1 MSANIVFDFCLVS
14 DGYFS
19 PSEVKTVTASSSFDQ
34 VVERWSCIVT
44 SYYGPLGHS
53 CLFDL
58 YELSDDR
65 QTLNGR
71 VVQAVLA
78 FLKERYSAHSSNTEI
93 FNSLCD
99 PPRSELLR
107 YILSA
112 IVGGENDAAKDHA
125 RVRFDRS
132 GLFLKYTVDLGER
145 QSSREAW
152 LKSMASKVATASLTK
167 DRKWEADCLVNEIG
181 LAPDGLVLAVACPVL
196 FEDEKHRCI
205 AEIDGVFVRVDDCQL
220 DVTFLEAKN
229 RGKRAT
235 TLAKQDL
242 EEKLKT
248 LKLHQAIPN
257 VCKREGYAAVTLSF
271 GP

>member
-1 MSANIVFDFCLVS
+1 MSLSKEDQLAIYSFAS
-14 DGYFS
+14 TDGAAIRRV
-19 PSEVKTVTASSSFDQ
+19 PE
-34 VVERWSCIVT
+34 
-44 SYYGPLGHS
+44 G
-53 CLFDL
+53 
-58 YELSDDR
+58 R
-65 QTLNGR
+65 QR
-71 VVQAVLA
+71 
-78 FLKERYSAHSSNTEI
+78 
-93 FNSLCD
+93 
-99 PPRSELLR
+99 
-107 YILSA
+107 SA
-112 IVGGENDAAKDHA
+112 IGKRSGGSG
-125 RVRFDRS
+125 RFDRS

-167 DRKWEADCLVNEIG
+167 DRKWEADWLVNEIG